1 MTGRQAHTAMHH
13 APESHAAIRAL
24 ARYLRDHPNA
34 CDSADGIRRWW
45 LPDGLAVRADELEK
59 ALTWMKQQ
67 GLIDETVA
75 ADGRVRFRRCASDA
89 QLAAALPELD

>member
-1 MTGRQAHTAMHH
+1 MAMDD

-24 ARYLRDHPNA
+24 ASYLRVRPNA
-34 CDSADGIRRWW
+34 CDTADGIRRWW
-45 LPDGLAVRADELEK
+45 LPDGLAPTADELEK

-75 ADGRVRFRRCASDA
+75 ADGRVRYRRCASDA
-89 QLAAALPELD
+89 QLEAAAAQPD